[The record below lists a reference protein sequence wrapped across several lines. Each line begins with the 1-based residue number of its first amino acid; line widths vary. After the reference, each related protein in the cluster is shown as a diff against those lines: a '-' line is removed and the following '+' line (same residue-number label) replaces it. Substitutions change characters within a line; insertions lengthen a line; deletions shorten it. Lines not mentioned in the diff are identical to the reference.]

1 MCGFTGIINFNGLN
15 RTAELDKKMMA
26 ALKRLY
32 PRGPDQQDIWTDLKS
47 YFVHSRLSI
56 IDTSLAGRQ
65 PMYKYNKVISYN
77 GEIYNFKEIKSK
89 LIKLGYKFS
98 SESDCEVLLAGWDKW
113 GIKVLDF
120 ISGMF
125 AFSIWDQ
132 KKEKLYL
139 VRDPFGK
146 KPLYYSYKS
155 GLISFSSDLK
165 SLEKVVD
172 CGQIN
177 IDAVHSL
184 FSFRFI
190 HDPISIYEKVN
201 KVPAGHFLEVNK
213 DNIIL
218 SRWYN
223 LSNKASNVFDKEE
236 VSNDLISIF
245 DKSVNRRLVSDVPI
259 GLLLSGGIDSSLILS
274 SLAEMGKN
282 IPCFTMGFENSSK
295 YYEERPYAKKL
306 ANHFGMEHFDI
317 EMNPQNILNIIPEVF
332 ESSDEPFADS
342 SSLPFYA
349 LSKEV
354 SQKVTVALSGDGGDE
369 VFGGYRKY
377 VGENWT
383 NIGLM
388 IPNILRKILI
398 NHLIENKDTSYGE
411 FSRRLKRY
419 LLNTTKDPIERHI
432 NWLKQI
438 NEKDISSI
446 IGNSRDYK
454 NMFIEAR
461 AGFSDK
467 INSILV
473 GDMKISLSGDMLVKL
488 DRMSMANSLEIRSPF
503 LDKELVEYAFT
514 IPGKYKVGK
523 FKGKKILRNV
533 FSKRLPKWSMNLPK
547 KGFEVPLANWFKE
560 DLRSMVEHV
569 SMKKNL
575 DKIGIQNHTL
585 INSWKDDLFFNN
597 KDTSWK
603 LWTLIS
609 YFYWCENRGII

>member
-332 ESSDEPFADS
+332 EASDEPFADS

>member
-125 AFSIWDQ
+125 AFSIWDL

-332 ESSDEPFADS
+332 EASDEPFADS

-388 IPNILRKILI
+388 IPIILRKILI